1 MRERLPPPFPAGVFH
16 WGGLME
22 QGGPVIYIAE
32 TPEGCWVITA
42 AGPFPDRE
50 HAKQFLEYLTQGDD
64 VEPVTLQ

>member
-1 MRERLPPPFPAGVFH
+1 MRERLTLALPGGGFSL
-16 WGGLME
+16 GGLME

-64 VEPVTLQ
+64 IEPVTLQ